1 MLEKIFL
8 FGAKSCLIGALACWA
23 AVGGVAASHALAAEA
38 GMLHLRCTNPVGG
51 ARWSVVVDLDHGL
64 ADSLPATITDAS
76 IKWRDTN
83 GGIYEYDRATGKLL
97 LRGAST
103 TGGFFFH
110 YTCQQE

>member
-1 MLEKIFL
+1 MLRKFLASGLKIR
-8 FGAKSCLIGALACWA
+8 LIDGLACWA
-23 AVGGVAASHALAAEA
+23 MAAITASSAVAADA

-51 ARWSVVVDLDHGL
+51 AKWSTVVDLDHGL
-64 ADSLPATITDAS
+64 VDSLPATITDTW
-76 IKWRDTN
+76 IKWRDSK

>member
-1 MLEKIFL
+1 MLEFFFPTGRKIR
-8 FGAKSCLIGALACWA
+8 LI
-23 AVGGVAASHALAAEA
+23 GGVAGWAVAALTASNAVAGEA
-38 GMLHLRCTNPVGG
+38 GTLHLRCRNPVGG
-51 ARWSVVVDLDHGL
+51 AKWSTVVDFDHSL
-64 ADSLPATITDAS
+64 VDSLPATITETS
-76 IKWRDTN
+76 IRWRDAK